1 MRVTPPI
8 LGVTGGVIERGQ
20 RKFQEVFTKLC
31 NFSTSFKAK
40 KNHVTSVATWF
51 FVAEK
56 EGFEPSR
63 RVNALLP

>member
-40 KNHVTSVATWF
+40 KPRNFSSYVVLCGG
-51 FVAEK
+51 ER
-56 EGFEPSR
+56 GI
-63 RVNALLP
+63 